1 MNPAI
6 LKTDQG
12 EVRLL
17 PPVGKAPYLG
27 VTLFRARVGGVAVDF
42 PLAELHAWVNDALCL
57 CVAAEEAQER
67 RPA

>member
-1 MNPAI
+1 MDPAI

-12 EVRLL
+12 EVRML

-42 PLAELHAWVNDALCL
+42 PLAELHAWVDECKHL
-57 CVAAEEAQER
+57 CVAAEEAQEGR
-67 RPA
+67 TG